1 MAHPSDG
8 KPQTGGATRR
18 KGDRVV
24 ATNRKAF
31 HEYAVGERFEAG
43 IVLTGS
49 EVKSLRQGQA
59 SLGEAYAAAE
69 GGEVFIHNLH
79 IPPYDPASFLNHE
92 PRRKRKLLLHRK
104 EIQRIENFVTR
115 KGQTLVPL
123 ELRFQ
128 NGYAK
133 LVVAL
138 AIGKKS
144 HDKRHAIA
152 EREAERDVARAV
164 RQRSRRGGGE

>member
-1 MAHPSDG
+1 MANPTGG
-8 KPQTGGATRR
+8 KSQAEGATRR
-18 KGDRVV
+18 KGDRVI

-31 HEYAVGERFEAG
+31 HEYLVGERFEAG

-59 SLGEAYAAAE
+59 SLGEAYATAE

-79 IPPYDPASFLNHE
+79 ITPYDPASFLNHE

-104 EIQRIENFVTR
+104 EIHKIEGLVTR

-128 NGYAK
+128 DGYAK
-133 LVVAL
+133 IVIAL
-138 AIGKKS
+138 ATGKKS

-152 EREAERDVARAV
+152 EREAKRDVARAL
-164 RQRSRRGGGE
+164 RQRSQRRSGE